1 MGKLQNEWRTIFHG
15 GNMTM
20 KLLLI
25 NCIIFLAYN
34 IILAICILSGM
45 GDTLPSFIH
54 RYLCLPSNLR
64 LLVLQLWSM
73 FTYMFFQTDVLHILF
88 NMLALYTFGNLFE
101 EFLGKAK
108 LLALYICAGLAGA
121 ALYLIAYNTLPY
133 FSNADALVKGASGSI
148 VGIMIS
154 TAVLLPGHE
163 LHLPLIGPVK
173 LKWIAIIF
181 FFLFIINSWGSNAG
195 GEMVHIGGAVFGYIY
210 MVQLQKGK
218 DLTTWIQNII
228 AKLSGKKNSKHMH
241 IVRNKRGET
250 DEQFNLRKK
259 TKQEAID
266 EILDKINRSGFNS
279 LSDSERQILFK
290 ESNRKGGG

>member
-1 MGKLQNEWRTIFHG
+1 MGKLRNEWNTTFHG

-34 IILAICILSGM
+34 IILAIFILSGV
-45 GDTLPSFIH
+45 GDVLISYAH

-101 EFLGKAK
+101 EYLGRAK
-108 LLALYICAGLAGA
+108 LLALYLCAGLAGGI
-121 ALYLIAYNTLPY
+121 LYLLAYNTLPY

-148 VGIMIS
+148 VGIMVS

-163 LHLPLIGPVK
+163 LHLRLIGPVK

-181 FFLFIINSWGSNAG
+181 FFLFVINSWGSNAG
-195 GEMVHIGGAVFGYIY
+195 GEMVHIGGAVFGFIY
-210 MVQLQKGK
+210 MVQLQKGN
-218 DLTTWIQNII
+218 DLTLWLQKII
-228 AKLSGKKNSKHMH
+228 AKLSGKKGSPHMRV
-241 IVRNKRGET
+241 VRNKRTES
-250 DEQFNLRKK
+250 DEQFNIRKK
-259 TKQEAID
+259 TKQEEVD
-266 EILDKINRSGFNS
+266 EILDKINKSGFNS
-279 LSDSERQILFK
+279 LSESERQILFK